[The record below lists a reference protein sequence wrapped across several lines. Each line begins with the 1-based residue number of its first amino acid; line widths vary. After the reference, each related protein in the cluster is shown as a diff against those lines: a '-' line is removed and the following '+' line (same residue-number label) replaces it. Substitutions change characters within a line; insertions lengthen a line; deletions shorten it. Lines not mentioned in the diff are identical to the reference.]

1 MHLKGQ
7 YVGTMTSDTKIGEDE
22 GSHLTF
28 TFVLMFV
35 EFASQINRLSDI

>member
-1 MHLKGQ
+1 MLLNGL
-7 YVGTMTSDTKIGEDE
+7 YVGTMMSDTKIGEEE

-28 TFVLMFV
+28 TFVLMLV